1 MVNLNELYFFW
12 FVDFSQWDS
21 GTHLLTATL
30 NTIKYNF
37 HINFGMPLVTSL
49 LHTHIFAF
57 RKRLSRKNHQKSYVC

>member
-37 HINFGMPLVTSL
+37 HINFGMPLVTRPTGLQDAFFTLIFL
-49 LHTHIFAF
+49 L
-57 RKRLSRKNHQKSYVC
+57 QKKIEP